1 MKILLNS
8 SSIVLRSHEAQVDQE
23 ELTEM
28 QYNLDLLFHLFPSPY
43 SLRLDTFMPL
53 PWFRQDKDP
62 RAESI
67 GLCYPR

>member
-1 MKILLNS
+1 MKVLLNS

-23 ELTEM
+23 ELSEM
-28 QYNLDLLFHLFPSPY
+28 QYDLDLLFHLFPSPY

-53 PWFRQDKDP
+53 PWFRQDKGP